1 MKKIFLFLLFICCSK
16 SLFSKPERIRAII
29 REDPST
35 TICIGWDQV
44 SGQFP
49 KLYYGL
55 EDHGNNFS
63 KYTAMAVPQKN
74 IQIKGMNTFFVR
86 LQNLIPNTVYY
97 FVIRDSEG
105 VSNRYSFKTIS
116 NDPNQKI
123 SFISGGGF
131 PVASRERI
139 QSNKMLAK
147 LRPDFVLLNGDFTT
161 STTDSEWKSW
171 FDDWSF
177 STSEDGRLTGI
188 IPARGNLEPNNNIL
202 VDLFD
207 LSSSDLYNAFNFC
220 DKLLRIYTL
229 NSFEITG
236 ASQRQWLENDLMQH
250 QNSEWKVAQYHLAMF
265 PDNITDQQSFLQSSS
280 WVPLFEK
287 YRIQVGLEAGEALA
301 RYAYPIRIP
310 QVNFAAAVKDEKNG
324 VLYIGDGSWG
334 PGSTNSNSRYK
345 SLSQFQ
351 WIFVDKSSLEIR
363 TVFTEN
369 ADSIISLNDNNKFSI
384 PTKMEMSKQGNSDYI
399 KISKKIEN
407 PSNIKSSKLEIKS
420 FEAITME
427 DNSIELIWQTLH
439 EEPKTNYKLQF
450 SGNKNNW
457 KTIVESQGTGPNSK
471 NINEYVF
478 NDLPNSRSGKIYYR
492 VLALDYLGNE
502 IDRAETEIRSLS
514 KIENIELLK
523 VNSARGFLEF
533 DYNLILKESSSV
545 QIIDEFQNKVFEQS
559 LPLKN
564 GQQKIKLNIRH
575 LKPGN
580 YLIEIENGAQTL
592 RKKLLIYE

>member
-1 MKKIFLFLLFICCSK
+1 MKKILLILIFVGCSK
-16 SLFSKPERIRAII
+16 LLFSKPERIRAII
-29 REDPST
+29 KEDPAT

-63 KYTAMAVPQKN
+63 RYTAMAIPQKN

-86 LQNLIPNTVYY
+86 LQNLNPNTVYY

-105 VSNRYSFKTIS
+105 VSNRFSFKTIS

-131 PVASRERI
+131 SVASKERV
-139 QSNKMLAK
+139 QSNKMVAK

-161 STTDSEWKSW
+161 NNSDSEWKSW
-171 FDDWSF
+171 FDDWTF

-202 VDLFD
+202 ADLFD
-207 LSSSDLYNAFNFC
+207 LSSPDLYYAFNFC
-220 DKLLRIYTL
+220 NKLLRVYTL

-236 ASQRQWLENDLMQH
+236 ATQRQWLENDLNLH
-250 QNSEWKVAQYHLAMF
+250 QNSDWKIAQYHLAMF

-287 YRIQVGLEAGEALA
+287 YRIQLGLEAGEALS
-301 RYAYPIRIP
+301 RYAYPVRIP
-310 QVNFAAAVKDEKNG
+310 QVNFNAAVKDEKNG
-324 VLYIGDGSWG
+324 VLYIGDGSWAA
-334 PGSTNSNSRYK
+334 NVSNSRYK
-345 SLSQFQ
+345 SQSQFQ
-351 WIFVDKSSLEIR
+351 WIFIDKTSLEIR
-363 TVFTEN
+363 TVITEN

-384 PTKMEMSKQGNSDYI
+384 PTKLDLFKQGNSDYI
-399 KISKKIEN
+399 RISKKQEN
-407 PSNIKSSKLEIKS
+407 LSNAKSSKLEIKS
-420 FEAITME
+420 FEALTME

-450 SGNKNNW
+450 SSNKNNW
-457 KTIVESQGTGPNSK
+457 KTIVESSGTGPNSK

-478 NDLPNSRSGKIYYR
+478 NDLPNLRSGKIYYR
-492 VLALDYLGNE
+492 VLALDFLGNE

-514 KIENIELLK
+514 KIDNIDLLK
-523 VNSARGFLEF
+523 VNTSRGFLEF
-533 DYNLILKESSSV
+533 DYNFILKENSTV
-545 QIIDEFQNKVFEQS
+545 LIIDEFQNKVFEQS

-564 GQQKIKLNIRH
+564 GQQKIRLNIRH
-575 LKPGN
+575 LKAGN

-592 RKKLLIYE
+592 RKKLLING